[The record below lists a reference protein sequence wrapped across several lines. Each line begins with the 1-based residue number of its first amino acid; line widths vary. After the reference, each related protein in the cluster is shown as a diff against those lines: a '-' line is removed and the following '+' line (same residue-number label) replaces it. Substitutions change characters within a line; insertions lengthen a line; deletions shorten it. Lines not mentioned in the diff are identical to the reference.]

1 MTDRKFILPTHFI
14 PTHYDISL
22 DQIDTVNNLFSGHVC
37 ISLRCKN
44 ASNEIHLNM
53 RDIIIDKIGLVLENH
68 KSIQLINQDYDRLT
82 EVLVITAEETIFTD
96 FKLVIDYRGIIQKN
110 MSGFYRSD
118 FKDQNDNVE
127 KFMLSTQFQAT
138 DARRAF
144 PCFDEPA
151 HKATFK
157 VKITTHEKFNV
168 LSNMPLEETSKHNT
182 QKTHYFHR
190 TPLMSPYLVAWAIG
204 EFEYIESKTKQKI
217 YSTLNN
223 HSTADDL
230 SKNHDALP
238 VRIYTAKGKSKQGQ
252 FALSVATKVVDYFS
266 ELFNFPYP
274 LPKLDLL
281 CVESYSHNAM
291 ENFSL
296 ITFRP
301 TALLYDGENYE
312 ENCPPALKK
321 IAYVVCHE
329 IAHQWFGNL
338 VTMKWWDELWL
349 NEGFAT
355 WVGYH
360 AISKLFPDW
369 NVPSMVMLN
378 SHEVALGLDSLK
390 KSHPVKVDVRDP
402 KDIDQVFDSIS
413 YLKGCSVLEMISGY
427 LGEEIFLKG
436 VALYLNRNK
445 FSNATMEDL
454 CNCISEVSDVDIL
467 SRIKPWLLET
477 GFPILTVAK
486 ENGKLKLSQQK
497 FCNLKAEQYADT
509 GTKWWVPL
517 MLTKSNQL
525 LQHLE
530 FDTKTTE
537 LEANHDV
544 IYFNTDSYAFYRVKY
559 ESEEVTESI
568 LLNLDLLS
576 SRSKMGLIA
585 DTCAICPL
593 SKFLHLISLC
603 MKLHDSKELYVW
615 KIISSC
621 LSKIRTIIFKDCE
634 RELLNKYDAFILDT
648 IEPWIQS
655 ALDYLKNPE
664 LMLQAKKDHSR
675 FLRAQFYDC
684 ILLIAGR
691 HSHENVVDTCTQIFL
706 RGKVSAFNRLTVL
719 GTILSQP
726 GTSIRTFNTIRE
738 LLKSALLEEKETI
751 LSCLGSVKNH
761 ELFGPCL
768 NLLFEIEPMNVQF
781 LASAWGK
788 NPDIHASILDFLKIH
803 HAKLFDRLKVN
814 QVVIGRFVSFTFEY
828 FTGSDAIK
836 DLELIFQ
843 NEDISLFDRSLLQT
857 LEKVEYNTAYAD
869 ENIPSLREFF
879 QRSSNDKK

>member
-1 MTDRKFILPTHFI
+1 MTDTKFTLPTHFI

-22 DQIDTVNNLFSGHVC
+22 DQIDTVNNLFTGNVC
-37 ISLRCKN
+37 INLRCIN
-44 ASNEIHLNM
+44 ASNTIHLNI
-53 RDIIIDKIGLVLENH
+53 RDIIIDNAWVSLENH
-68 KSIQLINQDYDRLT
+68 QLIEVISQDYDQQT
-82 EVLVITAEETIFTD
+82 EVVVITTGETMFTD
-96 FKLVIDYRGIIQKN
+96 FKLNIDYHGIIQKN

-118 FKDQNDNVE
+118 FKDQNDIEE
-127 KFMLSTQFQAT
+127 KFMLSTQFEAT

-157 VKITTHEKFNV
+157 VKITTHEKFEV
-168 LSNMPLEETSKHNT
+168 LSNMPIEETSKHNT
-182 QKTHYFHR
+182 QKTHSFHT
-190 TPLMSPYLVAWAIG
+190 TPLMSTYLVAWAIG
-204 EFEYIESKTKQKI
+204 EFEYIESKTEQKI
-217 YSTLNN
+217 YSTLDNY
-223 HSTADDL
+223 STFGGS
-230 SKNHDALP
+230 SKPPDALP
-238 VRIYTAKGKSKQGQ
+238 VRIYTAKGKSKQGH
-252 FALSVATKVVDYFS
+252 FALSVATKVVDYYS
-266 ELFNFPYP
+266 ELFGIPYP

-312 ENCPPALKK
+312 DVCPSALEK

-369 NVPSMVMLN
+369 DVPSMVMLN

-390 KSHPVKVDVRDP
+390 ESHPVKVDVRDP
-402 KDIDQVFDSIS
+402 KDIDQIFDSIS

-445 FSNATMEDL
+445 FSNATMDDL
-454 CNCISEVSDVDIL
+454 CNCINEVANVDIL

-477 GFPILTVAK
+477 GFPLLTVAK
-486 ENGKLKLSQQK
+486 EGSKLKLSQQK
-497 FCNLKAEQYADT
+497 FCNLKAEEHADSS
-509 GTKWWVPL
+509 TKWWVPL
-517 MLTKSNQL
+517 MLTQSNHL
-525 LQHLE
+525 SQHLE
-530 FDTKTTE
+530 FDTRTME
-537 LEANHDV
+537 LEANLDV
-544 IYFNTDSYAFYRVKY
+544 VYFNTDSYAFYRVNY
-559 ESEEVTESI
+559 ESEEVAEKL

-593 SKFLHLISLC
+593 SKFLNLISLC
-603 MKLHDSKELYVW
+603 MQLHDSKELYVW
-615 KIISSC
+615 KIISSS
-621 LSKIRTIIFKDCE
+621 LSKIRTILFKDCE
-634 RELLNKYDAFILDT
+634 KELLHKYDAFILDM
-648 IEPWIQS
+648 IKPWIQP
-655 ALDYLKNPE
+655 ALDFLKNPE
-664 LMLQAKKDHSR
+664 LLLQAKNDRSR
-675 FLRAQFYDC
+675 FLRAQFYYR
-684 ILLIAGR
+684 ILLIAGS
-691 HSHENVVDTCTQIFL
+691 HSEEKVVHICTQIFL
-706 RGKVSAFNRLTVL
+706 QGKVTASNRSTVL

-726 GTSIRTFNTIRE
+726 DTPIGTFNAIRG
-738 LLKSALLEEKETI
+738 LLNSALLEEKETI
-751 LSCLGSVKNH
+751 LSCLGSVKNP

-768 NLLFEIEPMNVQF
+768 NLLFDIEPMNVQF
-781 LASAWGK
+781 LAAAWGK
-788 NPDIHASILDFLKIH
+788 NPDIHASILDFVRVH
-803 HAKLFDRLKVN
+803 HAKFFDTLKVN

-828 FTGSDAIK
+828 FTGSDAIEELK
-836 DLELIFQ
+836 LIFQ
-843 NEDISLFDRSLLQT
+843 DEDVSSFDRSLLQT
-857 LEKVEYNTAYAD
+857 LEKVEYNTAYVQK
-869 ENIPSLREFF
+869 NIPTLREFF
-879 QRSSNDKK
+879 SMKF